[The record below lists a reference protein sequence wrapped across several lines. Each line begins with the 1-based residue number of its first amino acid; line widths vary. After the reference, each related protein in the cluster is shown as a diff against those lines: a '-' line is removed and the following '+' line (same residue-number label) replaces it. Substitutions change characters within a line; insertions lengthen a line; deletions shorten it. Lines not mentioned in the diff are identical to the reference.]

1 MNMSKYAI
9 GMDYGTLSVR
19 GALIDLESGKEAA
32 SAEYV
37 YPHAILTDEHFS
49 GITLEKAAAFQHPQD
64 YLDGAADVLGKLLQG
79 ISPADVVGIGLDFT
93 ACTVIPVDENAI
105 PLCFLPQFANEPHAY
120 AKLWKHHGAQKE
132 ADAINALAARRGET
146 FPARYGGKV
155 DSEWLF
161 PKILETLNKAPA
173 VYEAAARFMEAG
185 DWMTWMLTGRE
196 VHGSCMAGYKA
207 CWSKKEGFPG
217 NDFLTALDPRLDGLV
232 GTKVSA
238 EVFPTG
244 QKCGEINTYGAALTG
259 LAEGTAVAAPIIDA
273 HSALPAAGVVKP
285 GMLMMILGTS
295 GCYLIMDNEDIDIP
309 GIGGRVEDGTVPGYV
324 AYEAGQGCMGDCF
337 DWMVKNFVPASYAE
351 EAKAAGKN
359 IFALLDEKAQ
369 AIAPGESGILVLDW
383 FNGNRSPLADGSLT
397 GGIFGITLSTRPEE
411 IYRGL
416 VESVA
421 FGAKMIVDNYLAHGI
436 AIDEIRA
443 AGGISQKNAFLMQTL
458 ADVLGREIR
467 VAETKQAG
475 ALGSAVLAS
484 VAGGYFADMESAA
497 EKISDRCPTVYTPDL
512 QAQEKL
518 LPLYGEYC
526 RLVDYF
532 GRGGNDV
539 LRKLHR

>member
-1 MNMSKYAI
+1 MSKYVI

-32 SAEYV
+32 SEEFV
-37 YPHAILTDEHFS
+37 YPHAILTDEYFD
-49 GITLEKAAAFQHPQD
+49 GVKLEKAAAFQHPQD
-64 YLDGAADVLGKLLQG
+64 YLDGAAAVIGKLLAG
-79 ISPADVVGIGLDFT
+79 IAPADVVGVGVDFT
-93 ACTVIPVDENAI
+93 SCTVMAVDENAI

-132 ADAINALAARRGET
+132 ADAINALAAEMGET
-146 FPARYGGKV
+146 FPSRYGGKV

-173 VYEAAARFMEAG
+173 VYEATARFVEAG
-185 DWMTWMLTGRE
+185 DWLTWMLTGKE

-207 CWSKKEGFPG
+207 CWSKKEGFPS
-217 NDFLTALDPRLDGLV
+217 NEFLAALHPSLDGIV

-238 EVFPTG
+238 EVYPTG
-244 QKCGEINTYGAALTG
+244 MKCGEINTYGAALTG
-259 LAEGTAVAAPIIDA
+259 LAEGTAVSAPIIDA

-295 GCYLIMDNEDIDIP
+295 GCYLVMDNEDIDIP

-337 DWMVKNFVPASYAE
+337 DWLVKNFVPASYTE
-351 EAKAAGKN
+351 EAKTAGKN
-359 IFALLDEKAQ
+359 VFALLDEKAR

-383 FNGNRSPLADGSLT
+383 FNGNRSPLADGTLT

-411 IYRGL
+411 IYRGM
-416 VESVA
+416 VESIA

-436 AIDEIRA
+436 AIHEVRA
-443 AGGISQKNAFLMQTL
+443 AGGISQKNAFFMQTL
-458 ADVLGREIR
+458 SDVLGREIR
-467 VAETKQAG
+467 VASTKQAG

-484 VAGGYFADMESAA
+484 VAGGYFADIESAA
-497 EKISDRCPTVYTPDL
+497 EKIADPCPTVYTPDFD
-512 QAQEKL
+512 AQEKL
-518 LPLYGEYC
+518 LPLYAEYC
-526 RLVDYF
+526 RLVEYF